1 MSFASPEDVRTRLAK
16 AGYLASDA
24 VATTVYLAAT
34 LGKPLLVRHGR
45 GTPCSKPPCFG
56 GVFKHDVEAA
66 IACDS
71 ASHQHIVWWGNG
83 EESGGSCVVRGAVA
97 GHVQQ

>member
-1 MSFASPEDVRTRLAK
+1 MLVAGECGAIVVRECRSFTLHVCC
-16 AGYLASDA
+16 AGSHGLE
-24 VATTVYLAAT
+24 
-34 LGKPLLVRHGR
+34 LVRHGR